1 MSNGTDKAAQR
12 QTRGRT
18 GLPPAWC
25 LCLMILLPLAAHH
38 YPAIFDW
45 RFAVLVA
52 LSAAAGGLLTSKL
65 AGRSSAS
72 HTEAPFHARPWF
84 AVWAGYA
91 AALAAPSLL
100 FHVLLGRATSLP
112 PWTPLWPGGDFTL
125 GRPAVLFTDALL
137 LASVPSV
144 LVALLGPRRKHP
156 EGTPAEPRDED
167 DACRCARANG
177 PARSVLRGAAP
188 LAIFIAAA
196 FALSLRIPHGQ
207 LLGSRIDVMLNVW
220 NHWWLRKALADPGL
234 AILHTDYLYHPHGV
248 SLLWHTLGILN
259 SLIGM
264 AYQAV
269 SGADSVGVY
278 NFVALTSFALMGW
291 AGYLLGRRVGPAPVG
306 FLAGFA
312 MMLCGA
318 HLGQVT
324 EGHLGL
330 TNAQWVIF
338 FFLFMQRAFE
348 RGKTIDAVA
357 AGVFWTAAFYSH
369 FYHAIFCGI
378 IFGIMA
384 AGTVAE
390 RARRSPRVCE
400 AGGRARSV
408 LGRRVALPLLLTICA
423 LVFWGPGR
431 WRLWVMIAGGAA
443 LVASSGA
450 IAGKFKP
457 RGWWR
462 PAIAPMI
469 FAALGGPWLIAMFL
483 HNIKH
488 AGLLDWGRPPS
499 SFAIDLLGYLTPS
512 PASRGSSLF
521 EFVWGGR
528 PAPSGEIAAFVG
540 APIIALAIYGLLRN
554 RKPYWMFMAGVF
566 VALSLGPRLH
576 VLGEPVSGWRL
587 PYVALEAMPF
597 HSAGGVTGRYALPA
611 SVCII
616 MIASAGLAHLMR
628 RFRSRQLAIGI
639 LAALSVVVISY
650 PPLVF
655 YDPPRPSFIQL
666 VRDDP
671 TDGKVLP
678 LCRMGTAMWLQTLHG
693 KKMFDGLVSRVPPAT
708 QQFVERTPVISEL
721 FHGRELK
728 VPREEALAS
737 LRKLDL
743 RWVIVADEQSRGPD
757 EGARRTLERDLGLTP
772 IASEKNI
779 YLYRVE

>member
-12 QTRGRT
+12 QTDSRT

-38 YPAIFDW
+38 YPEIFDW

-52 LSAAAGGLLTSKL
+52 LSAVAGGLLTSWL
-65 AGRSSAS
+65 AGLSSAS
-72 HTEAPFHARPWF
+72 HTQAPLYARPWF

-91 AALAAPSLL
+91 VALAAPSLL
-100 FHVLLGRATSLP
+100 FQAFLGRGASPP

-125 GRPAVLFTDALL
+125 GLPVVDFTDALL
-137 LASVPSV
+137 LASVPAV
-144 LVALLGPRRKHP
+144 LVALLGPGRKHR
-156 EGTPAEPRDED
+156 ETAPAEPRDED
-167 DACRCARANG
+167 DACRCVPANG
-177 PARSVLRGAAP
+177 LAWAALRGAAP

-207 LLGSRIDVMLNVW
+207 LLGDRIDVMLNVW
-220 NHWWLRKALADPGL
+220 NHWWFQKALADPGL
-234 AILHTDYLYHPHGV
+234 AILHTDYVYYPHGV
-248 SLLWHTLGILN
+248 SLLWHTLGIPN

-291 AGYLLGRRVGPAPVG
+291 AGYLLGRRIGPAPVG
-306 FLAGFA
+306 FFAGFA
-312 MMLCGA
+312 IMLCGA
-318 HLGQVT
+318 HLGQVS

-330 TNAQWVIF
+330 SSAQWVIF

-348 RGKTIDAVA
+348 RGRTIDAVA
-357 AGVFWTAAFYSH
+357 AGVFWTAAFYTH

-384 AGTVAE
+384 AGTIAE
-390 RARRSPRVCE
+390 RARRSPRVQE
-400 AGGRARSV
+400 AGGWVRSV
-408 LGRRVALPLLLTICA
+408 LGRRVALPLLLTTCA
-423 LVFWGPGR
+423 LVFWGSGH
-431 WRLWVMIAGGAA
+431 WRLWVMAACIVA
-443 LVASSGA
+443 LVASSRA

-462 PAIAPMI
+462 PGIAPMI
-469 FAALGGPWLIAMFL
+469 FAALSGPWLIAMFL
-483 HNIKH
+483 QNVEH
-488 AGLLDWGRPPS
+488 AGFLDWGRHAS
-499 SFAIDLLGYLTPS
+499 SFSIDVLGYLTPS

-521 EFVWGGR
+521 EFVWGRR
-528 PAPSGEIAAFVG
+528 PMPSGDLAAFVG

-554 RKPYWMFMAGVF
+554 RKPYWMFMAGAF

-576 VLGEPVSGWRL
+576 VLGEPVSASRL

-597 HSAGGVTGRYALPA
+597 LSASGVPGRYALPA
-611 SVCII
+611 SVSII

-639 LAALSVVVISY
+639 LAVLSVVVISY

-655 YDPPRPSFIQL
+655 YDPPRPSFMQL
-666 VRDDP
+666 IRDDP
-671 TDGKVLP
+671 TEGKVLP
-678 LCRMGTAMWLQTLHG
+678 ICRIDTALWLQTLHG
-693 KKMFDGLVSRVPPAT
+693 KKMFGGLVSRVPPAT
-708 QQFVERTPVISEL
+708 QRFVRTTPVISEI
-721 FHGRELK
+721 FYGRELK
-728 VPREEALAS
+728 ISREEALAS
-737 LRKLDL
+737 LRELDL
-743 RWVIVADEQSRGPD
+743 RWVIVADEQSQGSDKGP
-757 EGARRTLERDLGLTP
+757 RRTLEQDLGLAP
-772 IASEKNI
+772 VAHEKNI